1 MELDMEDMD
10 MEDEGMTLEE
20 LKKKMPPYFF
30 IHGKK
35 RNKFFKDQNVK
46 WRNNLNRQ
54 PNAPVEKYRR
64 ITFNLAKNKIK
75 SKLFDC

>member
-1 MELDMEDMD
+1 MSQFFEEGDEEDMDMEDMD

-35 RNKFFKDQNVK
+35 KNKFFKD
-46 WRNNLNRQ
+46 
-54 PNAPVEKYRR
+54 
-64 ITFNLAKNKIK
+64 
-75 SKLFDC
+75 